1 MEKKIV
7 FSGIQPTGEIHLGN
21 YFGSLK
27 QWLDLQDKYFC
38 LFSVVNLHALTEPI
52 SSSSLEENTL
62 KTTDYLLSLGLDPK
76 KVILFVQSDIPY
88 HTELTWLL
96 SVVTPVGDLLRMTQ
110 FKDKA
115 KQFKETVN
123 AGLLNYPI
131 LMASDILLYKA
142 EYIPV
147 GKDQLQHLELT
158 REIARRFNRR
168 FGQTFPLPKAVLE
181 ERGAKI
187 MSLAEPRKKMSKSL
201 GEEHYLGIFEEPEKI
216 REKIAKAVTDSG
228 KEIKYDQEKK
238 PGIAN
243 LLRIYSLVEGKE
255 IKEIEREFQGK
266 GYAEFKKILAEKI
279 IDYFSQ
285 SREKFLAIK
294 DKKEEIREILKE
306 GRRKA
311 EEIAQK
317 NIEEIRQKVGLKY

>member
-38 LFSVVNLHALTEPI
+38 FFSIVNLHALTEPI
-52 SSSSLEENTL
+52 SPSSLEENTL
-62 KTTDYLLSLGLDPK
+62 KTTSYLLSLGLNPK
-76 KVILFVQSDIPY
+76 KVVLFVQSDIPY

-187 MSLAEPRKKMSKSL
+187 MSLAEPKKKMSKSL

-216 REKIAKAVTDSG
+216 REKIAKA
-228 KEIKYDQEKK
+228 KK

-255 IKEIEREFQGK
+255 IKEIEKEFQGK

-285 SREKFLAIK
+285 SREKFLAMK

-311 EEIAQK
+311 EKIAQK